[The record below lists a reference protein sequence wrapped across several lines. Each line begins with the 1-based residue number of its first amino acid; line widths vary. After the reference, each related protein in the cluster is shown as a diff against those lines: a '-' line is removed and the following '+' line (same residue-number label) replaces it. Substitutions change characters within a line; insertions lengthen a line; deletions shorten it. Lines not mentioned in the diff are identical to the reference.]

1 MGGAGVAAS
10 DDRGQKMRFLKKG
23 LSITSLLAMTAQSY
37 AADLC
42 DPVASAALKTAAV
55 QQELMVAGFT
65 CGAGRRYN
73 RFVIAHQMQLR
84 QSDANLMAYFKK
96 RDHGSEAGYD
106 SYKTKAANLS
116 AYRSARDGALY
127 CRAIARNF
135 DAADHSNLMDFVASA
150 HLLIAAPDAC
160 AVRYD
165 RPEMASAHSPA
176 ASRRTLRWD
185 PWYGRYV
192 NE

>member
-1 MGGAGVAAS
+1 
-10 DDRGQKMRFLKKG
+10 MRLLKKG
-23 LSITSLLAMTAQSY
+23 LSFTALIAMTAQSY

-65 CGAGRRYN
+65 CGSEPQYN
-73 RFVIAHQMQLR
+73 RFVTEHRLQLR

-96 RDHGSEAGYD
+96 RDHGREAGYD

-116 AYRSARDGALY
+116 ANRSAKDGALY
-127 CRAIARNF
+127 CEAIARDF
-135 DAADHSNLMDFVASA
+135 DAAEHSTLQEFVAGA
-150 HLLIAAPDAC
+150 HLLIPASDAC
-160 AVRYD
+160 AVKYD
-165 RPEMASAHSPA
+165 RPEFVAERPLASPSS
-176 ASRRTLRWD
+176 SRGTLRWD
-185 PWYGRYV
+185 PRYGRYV